1 MNIELQTI
9 RSGYDRKTCWVHA
22 RPGIIPSDP
31 LTAVVTMQ
39 MLRLTGSDVFYE
51 INSMYSIDGGQSWSE
66 PSPQST
72 LARRDVGDNIEE
84 GISDFSPGWH
94 AASGTLLGTGHTIRY
109 QGDNLQP
116 LPRKRDTGYSM
127 YDPTQNLWRPWQI
140 LQFPEDVSFF
150 NEGAGSTQRL
160 DLEDG
165 TILLPTYIA
174 LQQKTGKVFDIQ
186 CASAVM
192 RCSFDGQNLQYLEH
206 GNELTMPSGRGLV
219 EPSIANAAGRY
230 FLTLRNN
237 DAGYIATSEDG
248 LHYDEPRC
256 WTFDD
261 GTDLGSYNTQQHWLN
276 HGDDLYLIYTR
287 RGANNDHI
295 PRHRAPLFIAQ
306 VDTDRL
312 CVIRNSEKALIPQRG
327 ARLGNFGVTKIS
339 ENESWVVVSEWM
351 QTTAP
356 NPYDSTVCEK
366 WGSDN
371 SIFLAKVTF

>member
-51 INSMYSIDGGQSWSE
+51 INSMYSIDGGQSWS
-66 PSPQST
+66 
-72 LARRDVGDNIEE
+72 ARRDVGDNIEE